1 MLLATEKLTV
11 PFPEPLDPD
20 VICTKLSVDTAFQL
34 QVPDAVTLKLPVA
47 AAFVKFWEF
56 ELSEVT
62 QVLASKN
69 GAIFG

>member
-1 MLLATEKLTV
+1 MLLAMEKFTV

-20 VICTKLSVDTAFQL
+20 VTVTKLSVDTAFQL
-34 QVPDAVTLKLPVA
+34 QLPDAVTLKLPVA

-62 QVLASKN
+62 HVLASKN
-69 GAIFG
+69 EAIL

>member
-1 MLLATEKLTV
+1 MEKFTV

-20 VICTKLSVDTAFQL
+20 VMVTKLSLDTAVQL
-34 QVPDAVTLKLPVA
+34 QLPDAVTLKLPVA

-56 ELSEVT
+56 ELSDVT

-69 GAIFG
+69 EAMIG